1 MKKSLLFISLIT
13 FFIGFSQTPITAT
26 IAYQGYDES
35 QAYLGQGE
43 YQIFLDNVNGV
54 LDKPIILVDGFDP
67 GDTRNIADLYA
78 ALDYDSTNIADI
90 LRDEGFDLVLL
101 NFPTYTRA
109 SDQVEVNGGAD
120 YIQRNAMILTELI
133 SQINNQK
140 VGNEELVVIGPS
152 MGGLIS
158 RYALRYMEQN
168 SLMHETRLFI
178 SWDSPHKGANIPI
191 ELQYL
196 MNYFAEVNNGDAEL
210 QAALALSLG
219 SPAAKEMLID
229 HYSTHIEAGS
239 DYEQDPTILLPIGA
253 VNFRDAFQAEIDAMG
268 FPQQTRNIAIA
279 NGSGTGSMSGTP
291 GMEILNHTFD
301 VPNVA
306 DTTIEIILHFT
317 PPSSQTIEVTSAIT
331 TNYSLGFPI
340 EVASFQANSQ
350 SFSYTDGL
358 DSAPGGMTS
367 LEVFFGGAQDNSL
380 IAELIDN
387 LQQSNYCFIP
397 TISAM
402 AIDNENDWYA
412 SVDIPT
418 VHNSPFVAW
427 YIPTE
432 NEYHVTPTAAN
443 VDFTLEEIRNGQAS
457 VVNYNFDSLFKV
469 KSNPVSTEITIL
481 TTSIYDTLEVSVISL
496 TGQKLISKQFTNVN
510 NEINLPINLSN
521 GIYFLKVDTNNKSY
535 VKKII
540 VNN

>member
-26 IAYQGYDES
+26 IAYQGYDET
-35 QAYLGQGE
+35 QAFLGQGE

-109 SDQVEVNGGAD
+109 SDQIEVNGGAD

-140 VGNEELVVIGPS
+140 VGNEELVIIGPS

-168 SLMHETRLFI
+168 SLTHETRLFI

-196 MNYFAEVNNGDAEL
+196 MNYFAEVNNGDADL
-210 QAALALSLG
+210 QAALASSLG

-239 DYEQDPTILLPIGA
+239 AYEQDPSLLLPMGA
-253 VNFRDAFQAEIDAMG
+253 VNFRDAFQTEIDAMG

-279 NGSGTGSMSGTP
+279 NGSGIGSMSGTP

-301 VPNVA
+301 VPNVDNA
-306 DTTIEIILHFT
+306 TIDIILHFT
-317 PPSSQTIEVTSAIT
+317 PESNQTIEVTNTNTRYFGATIATFIASA
-331 TNYSLGFPI
+331 
-340 EVASFQANSQ
+340 Q

-443 VDFTLEEIRNGQAS
+443 VAFTLQEIRNGQAS
-457 VVNYNFDSLFKV
+457 VIDTNFDSLFKV
-469 KSNPVSTEITIL
+469 KSNPVSTEITML
-481 TTSIYDTLEVSVISL
+481 TNSIYNTLEVSIISL
-496 TGQKLISKQFTNVN
+496 TGKKLTSKQFTDVN
-510 NEINLPINLSN
+510 NEISLPINLSN
-521 GIYFLKVDTNNKSY
+521 GIYFLKVDTNNKSC